1 MFQLAWKSVHGQA
14 GKGGASTCLPSP
26 VAARQFLK
34 QFHLEAKIERTR
46 LRRKPEQI
54 AFIPEEVDALNGLGQ
69 VNRELAREL
78 GRRCAEQRI
87 ATVVQDATIIESHKR
102 EALSIYK

>member
-1 MFQLAWKSVHGQA
+1 M
-14 GKGGASTCLPSP
+14 
-26 VAARQFLK
+26 
-34 QFHLEAKIERTR
+34 EAKIERTR

-78 GRRCAEQRI
+78 GRRCAEQSI
-87 ATVVQDATIIESHKR
+87 ATVVQGATIIESHKR